1 MNNTYWIFVVMVIFT
16 VSSPG
21 PGVLMTLDNAIAGG
35 WRAAM
40 HGVFGLAIGA
50 AVMAGLSS
58 AGIGLLIR
66 SSPTLFMLLKY
77 SGVSYLF

>member
-1 MNNTYWIFVVMVIFT
+1 MNDTYWLFVLMVVAT

-35 WRAAM
+35 WKASM
-40 HGVFGLAIGA
+40 HGVLGLAIGA
-50 AVMAGLSS
+50 AVMAGLCS

-66 SSPTLFMLLKY
+66 SSRPLFLLLKY
-77 SGVSYLF
+77 GGVAY